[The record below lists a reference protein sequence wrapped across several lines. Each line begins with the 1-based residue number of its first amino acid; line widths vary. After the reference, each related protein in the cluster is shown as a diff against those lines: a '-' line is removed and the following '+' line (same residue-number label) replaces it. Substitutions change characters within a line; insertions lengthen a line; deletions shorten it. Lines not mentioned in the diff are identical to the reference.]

1 MQTERHPGLLSTTPL
16 RSFAVSEPRRG
27 GLILAQGKAVEA
39 AALGKTPPHPAPF
52 FPSGLASP
60 KLAKPE
66 GKKEEIILD
75 PQPRAAL
82 RLGYYHIVPP
92 RLQFGSLRLHSW

>member
-75 PQPRAAL
+75 PQPMAAL
-82 RLGYYHIVPP
+82 RLSWAIIIS
-92 RLQFGSLRLHSW
+92 SLRNFSLARS